1 MNARYVRADVT
12 TESDLRGLL
21 KACRGRVILFFA
33 LPPAVTMKA
42 CEVLT
47 GLELPEGTRLVMEKP
62 FGADASG
69 ARALNDLLARLVPED
84 RVYRVDHYLG
94 MSTVLNI
101 LGLRFANRMLEP
113 VLNAEQVSYVEIV
126 SDETLGLEGRA
137 GYYDGTGA
145 LVDVIQ
151 SHLLQVLSLLAMEA
165 PSTLGAKDFRDCKAQ
180 VLRATH
186 VWNDDPARFSRRARY
201 TAGKID
207 GRGLPSY
214 VDEEG
219 VDPGRAT
226 ETFADVVFAVDTW
239 RWAGVPFRVRTGK
252 ALGVS
257 RKEAV
262 VTFKEPPRVP
272 SGLSGYERP
281 DRLRIGLGPPE
292 KLRLDLN
299 INGPGDPSVIEP
311 VTLEADFG
319 PGDLPA
325 YGEVLKGVLEDDP
338 TLSVRGDTAVDSWLI
353 VEPVLGAWRADEVA
367 LQEYAA
373 GSDGPEDRLDVFALD
388 GPM

>member
-292 KLRLDLN
+292 KASSRPQHQR
-299 INGPGDPSVIEP
+299 PGRPFRDR
-311 VTLEADFG
+311 A
-319 PGDLPA
+319 
-325 YGEVLKGVLEDDP
+325 
-338 TLSVRGDTAVDSWLI
+338 GDTGGGLWSRRSARLRR
-353 VEPVLGAWRADEVA
+353 GAQGGVGRRPHAIGA
-367 LQEYAA
+367 RGH
-373 GSDGPEDRLDVFALD
+373 GS
-388 GPM
+388 